1 MSLRPHVKFGK
12 VIISDNPT
20 NIPKAYLN
28 TRKITYTDDGYP
40 RFIQATTYV
49 VKSKTIQGKR
59 RPHIG
64 VGIQMGHANKFLVVA
79 QEFEGLVLAIEELA
93 ISLREQLPKVQEVMD
108 KQVSDFCKV

>member
-1 MSLRPHVKFGK
+1 MSLRPNVQIGK

-20 NIPKAYLN
+20 HIPKAYLN
-28 TRKITYTDDGYP
+28 TRKLTYTDEGFH
-40 RFIQATTYV
+40 RFIATTTYV
-49 VKSKTIQGKR
+49 VKSKTLKGKR

-64 VGIQMGHANKFLVVA
+64 VSLQMGHANKFLVVA

-108 KQVSDFCKV
+108 KQVSDFCEV